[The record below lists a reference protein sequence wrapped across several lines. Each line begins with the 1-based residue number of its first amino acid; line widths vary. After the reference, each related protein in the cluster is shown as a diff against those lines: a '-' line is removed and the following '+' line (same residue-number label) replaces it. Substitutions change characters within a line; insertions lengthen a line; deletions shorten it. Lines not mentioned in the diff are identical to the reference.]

1 MEGPTGELFNCVTC
15 RRPDS
20 AQSMVACDEC
30 SQWQHYGCAGVTATI
45 ADRSWL
51 CCRCVASHNA
61 VNSTQTGNINSP
73 EAHTTFASA
82 RAAERHDNTTGPI
95 RGRQDDPNFGR
106 LQSSSNSNAGSVVSV
121 NAIAHLRLRHLK
133 EQKDL
138 EDQKAERDRE
148 FLARKQQLEAEIAL
162 EELSE
167 GCDRSVGGKSH
178 RSIAGWVE
186 QQCGFVHTSTPVQ
199 QKPETVAPSAN
210 PHPAIQQ
217 REERQRMQA
226 IIQSGQQIQPSTAPK
241 QAEIPVRNPPPAI
254 APDPRSNYLD
264 SNPRFPPVAQN
275 PVPPVPVN
283 PLTLPPPSSSQFPGF
298 PVMNNPYG
306 TMYFPNIPDMPSSG
320 ADYQFAHPQGGVF
333 INNPVRHPNFGL
345 NVQPCAWQASEQHP
359 PTVPP
364 TVSADLGKGFPHA
377 TGRMITPQQLAARQ
391 VVSRDLPKFSG
402 DPLEWPMFLSAFE
415 STTAMCGIQPDENLA
430 RLQKSLVGSAREKV
444 QNILTLPDAMECG
457 RPDQIVYCLLS
468 KIRKTAQPS
477 VTKLETLV
485 TFGREVRNM
494 VTYMQSAKLNTHLDN
509 PLLLAELVA
518 KLPPDLQ
525 LQWGMKLAALP
536 EPSLGDFCAFVSAY
550 RTAACK
556 VKLTSDVGLN
566 EKATKGVVRKEKPV
580 YLNAHSASV
589 SSAPGPPASKV
600 TPVLKPCLMCKS
612 TTHRVRT
619 CKQFETLPL
628 EEKLRFISETDMCKR
643 CLAPHG
649 RWPCRNKQPCGIN
662 GCPEPH
668 HKLLHPG
675 SCSTL
680 KSQGSESS
688 VSVTAHHQ
696 HQQGTT
702 FFKILPVTLHANGK
716 SVSTFAFLDDG
727 SDLTLVEDELID
739 ELGLVGERI
748 PLCLQWTSNVTRSES
763 NSRKVEIGISGASNN
778 RIHQLAN
785 VRTVESLELPK
796 QSLDYESLSNQFPH
810 LSGLPISSYRTAV
823 PRILIGVDNAQLNL
837 ALKKRERSGGE
848 PVAAKFRLG
857 WAIFGGR
864 RAPETIGSA
873 FVHVC
878 ECSNSRELHEM
889 VQQYFEFENLAISG
903 LNPPESDEDRRARR
917 LLEETTVRTPSGKFQ
932 TGLLWKSDEPVFP
945 NNFSMAVRRHG
956 CFERR
961 LLKDPELKTNID
973 KQIDDYLQK
982 GYVHKATSDELRN
995 SDDRKIWYLPI
1006 SAVRHPRKP
1015 TKVRVVWDAAATYGG
1030 TSLNSQ
1036 LLKGP
1041 DLVKPLLSVLC
1052 RFRQKQYAIAG
1063 DIRQMFH
1070 QLIIR
1075 PEDRNAQ
1082 RFLYRENPEAA
1093 LDVYIMDVATF
1104 GATCSPCSAQFA
1116 KNKNAQEHKDRY
1128 PEAAEAIVDN
1138 TYVDDFLASCDTIEE
1153 ATKLALEVSLV
1164 NRSAGFE
1171 IPSWQSNSEH
1181 LLKRVG
1187 VTTGDEM
1194 KSFAIEKT
1202 TKTERVL
1209 GMMWVPSEDVF
1220 VFSADFRTDLLPL
1233 LSGETRPT
1241 KRQVLQVVMS
1251 LFDPLGIVACYTIH
1265 GKILIQSIWRSG
1277 ILWDDP
1283 ICDDDFDMWQRW
1295 IKLTPKLENVRVPR
1309 CYFPNYTTGSYNSL
1323 QLHVFVD
1330 ASELAYCAAAYFR
1343 IVDGDTPRCALVAAK
1358 AKVTPLRPQ
1367 SIPRNELGAAVIGS
1381 RLLKSV
1387 EESHSLQ
1394 ITEKFLWTDSST
1406 VMAWLR
1412 ADPRKY
1418 RQFVGFRIAEILT
1431 NTSVEDWQ
1439 WVPSRDNIADQG
1451 TKWGNGPNFDPDGL
1465 WYKGPEFL
1473 YRPTEEWPKQKPCLE
1488 SPKDE
1493 LRSVNVHRQSDDD
1506 FVVNMESFS
1515 RWDGL
1520 LNRVAYMYHF
1530 VHRFKRFKR
1539 EPVESSESC
1548 GDLNRD
1554 DYVSA
1559 EAAIWRA
1566 VQRQVFAEEIQALRS
1581 SSELSSKQWK
1591 RIGKGSVL
1599 AKLSPVIDESGV
1611 LRMASRIDP
1620 QAAYYSFDFRNPV
1633 IIPRD
1638 HHVTTLLILRFHQ
1651 KYGHANTETVLNELK
1666 QRYYIPRM
1674 RASVKK
1680 AIKSCMWC
1688 RVYLARPQAPKM
1700 APLPQPRVKPYVR
1713 PFTFTGLDYFG
1724 PLLVKRGRSDE
1735 KRILQ
1740 DGNSAVC
1747 R

>member
-1 MEGPTGELFNCVTC
+1 MMEGPTGELYSCVTC

-61 VNSTQTGNINSP
+61 VNFTQTGNINSP
-73 EAHTTFASA
+73 EARTTFASA
-82 RAAERHDNTTGPI
+82 RAVDRDDNTTGPI
-95 RGRQDDPNFGR
+95 SGRQDDRNFGR

-162 EELSE
+162 EELNE

-254 APDPRSNYLD
+254 APGPRSNYLD

-444 QNILTLPDAMECG
+444 QNILMLPDAIPEIIDILRAECG

-468 KIRKTAQPS
+468 KIRKTVQPS
-477 VTKLETLV
+477 VAKLETLV
-485 TFGREVRNM
+485 AFGREVRNM

-525 LQWGMKLAALP
+525 LQWGMNLAALP

-556 VKLTSDVGLN
+556 VKLTSDVCLN
-566 EKATKGVVRKEKPV
+566 DKATKGVVRKEKPV

-600 TPVLKPCLMCKS
+600 NPELKPCLMCKS

-628 EEKLRFISETDMCKR
+628 EEKLSFISEIGMCRR

-796 QSLDYESLSNQFPH
+796 QSLDYESLSKQFPH
-810 LSGLPISSYRTAV
+810 LSRLPISSYRTAV

-848 PVAAKFRLG
+848 PIAAKFRLG

-878 ECSNSRELHEM
+878 ERSNNRELHEP
-889 VQQYFEFENLAISG
+889 VQQYLEFENLAISG

-917 LLEETTVRTPSGKFQ
+917 LLEKTTVHIPSGKFQ

-945 NNFSMAVRRHG
+945 NKFTKAVRRRG
-956 CFERR
+956 CFEKR

-973 KQIDDYLQK
+973 KQMNDCLHK
-982 GYVHKATSDELRN
+982 RYVHKATSDELRN
-995 SDDRKIWYLPI
+995 SDDGKIWHLPI
-1006 SAVRHPRKP
+1006 SAVRHPSKL
-1015 TKVRVVWDAAATYGG
+1015 TKVRVFWDAAATYGG
-1030 TSLNSQ
+1030 IFLSSQ

-1052 RFRQKQYAIAG
+1052 QFRQKQYAIAG
-1063 DIRQMFH
+1063 DIREMF

-1075 PEDRNAQ
+1075 PADRNAQ
-1082 RFLYRENPEAA
+1082 RYLYQENSEAA
-1093 LDVYIMDVATF
+1093 LDVYMDVATF
-1104 GATCSPCSAQFA
+1104 GAMCSSCSAQFA
-1116 KNKNAQEHKDRY
+1116 KNGNAQEHKDRY
-1128 PEAAEAIVDN
+1128 PEAAETIVDN
-1138 TYVDDFLASCDTIEE
+1138 TNVDVFFASCAIEE
-1153 ATKLALEVSLV
+1153 ATKLALELSLV

-1171 IPSWQSNSEH
+1171 IPRWQSHSKH
-1181 LLKRVG
+1181 VLKRVG
-1187 VTTGDEM
+1187 VTTGD
-1194 KSFAIEKT
+1194 
-1202 TKTERVL
+1202 
-1209 GMMWVPSEDVF
+1209 
-1220 VFSADFRTDLLPL
+1220 
-1233 LSGETRPT
+1233 
-1241 KRQVLQVVMS
+1241 
-1251 LFDPLGIVACYTIH
+1251 
-1265 GKILIQSIWRSG
+1265 
-1277 ILWDDP
+1277 
-1283 ICDDDFDMWQRW
+1283 
-1295 IKLTPKLENVRVPR
+1295 N
-1309 CYFPNYTTGSYNSL
+1309 
-1323 QLHVFVD
+1323 
-1330 ASELAYCAAAYFR
+1330 
-1343 IVDGDTPRCALVAAK
+1343 
-1358 AKVTPLRPQ
+1358 
-1367 SIPRNELGAAVIGS
+1367 
-1381 RLLKSV
+1381 
-1387 EESHSLQ
+1387 
-1394 ITEKFLWTDSST
+1394 
-1406 VMAWLR
+1406 
-1412 ADPRKY
+1412 
-1418 RQFVGFRIAEILT
+1418 
-1431 NTSVEDWQ
+1431 
-1439 WVPSRDNIADQG
+1439 
-1451 TKWGNGPNFDPDGL
+1451 
-1465 WYKGPEFL
+1465 
-1473 YRPTEEWPKQKPCLE
+1473 
-1488 SPKDE
+1488 
-1493 LRSVNVHRQSDDD
+1493 
-1506 FVVNMESFS
+1506 FVVNMENCS
-1515 RWDGL
+1515 RCGGL
-1520 LNRVAYMYHF
+1520 PNRIANLHHL

-1539 EPVESSESC
+1539 DPVESSESC
-1548 GDLNRD
+1548 GGLNRD
-1554 DYVSA
+1554 DCVSA
-1559 EAAIWRA
+1559 ETAIWRA
-1566 VQRQVFAEEIQALRS
+1566 VQRQVFAGEIQAFRS
-1581 SSELSSKQWK
+1581 SSEPSPKRWK

-1599 AKLSPVIDESGV
+1599 AKLSSMIDESGV
-1611 LRMASRIDP
+1611 LRKASRIDHL
-1620 QAAYYSFDFRNPV
+1620 AAHYSFEVRNPEIV
-1633 IIPRD
+1633 PKNHD
-1638 HHVTTLLILRFHQ
+1638 VTTSLMLRFYQ
-1651 KYGHANTETVLNELK
+1651 RYGHATSQTVLNEIKL
-1666 QRYYIPRM
+1666 RYYIPRM
-1674 RASVKK
+1674 RASSEKAFKTLSHHQRLDDEGLRTLLSEAELIVNSHLLTFVPLEDPKK
-1680 AIKSCMWC
+1680 EVLTPNHFLWLSSGEDSK
-1688 RVYLARPQAPKM
+1688 P
-1700 APLPQPRVKPYVR
+1700 PRVPIDDATPLRPNWKVIQHLTNQFWKRWVQAYLPTIACRTKWFAETRPLKVGDLVVIVDESVR
-1713 PFTFTGLDYFG
+1713 NGWLRGKVVRTYPGRDGQVHKVDVETCDGSTLQRPAVKVALLD
-1724 PLLVKRGRSDE
+1724 VQEESKVD
-1735 KRILQ
+1735 
-1740 DGNSAVC
+1740 
-1747 R
+1747 